1 MFLSRFARGGLAAT
15 LLALATV
22 ACQRTEAP
30 APKAVDAPTVTRA
43 PFDAVLTVT
52 DNSGAVRFDGTV
64 DNAATKGRLE
74 RALLAAY
81 GPGRAVG
88 AIDLD
93 TAARPARWADGL
105 VTFLP
110 AFATATGASL
120 RLEGDTVLLNGQV
133 DLERRRT
140 LRAAAEQAFPGARL
154 QGLFV
159 LPDATAA
166 PGKTIAPE
174 TLAKTLNTLPVTFE
188 AGGGNVSADSLA
200 LVTQAAEAIRRA
212 PAGTTLRIVG
222 PVVATA
228 DAGNDVFLS
237 KQRAEALK
245 VQLILNGVNPASI
258 RTRGWGQNDDGTPIE
273 GATPPPEG
281 APMRFELVR

>member
-1 MFLSRFARGGLAAT
+1 MSLSRFARGGLAAT

-22 ACQRTEAP
+22 ACQRTDAP
-30 APKAVDAPTVTRA
+30 AQKAADAPTVTRA

-64 DNAATKGRLE
+64 DNAGTKGRLE

-81 GPGRAVG
+81 GPGRAAG
-88 AIDLD
+88 AIGLD

-105 VTFLP
+105 ATFLP

-154 QGLFV
+154 LGLFV
-159 LPDATAA
+159 LPEATT
-166 PGKTIAPE
+166 PGKPIAPE
-174 TLAKTLNTLPVTFE
+174 TLAKTLNTLPVAFE

-200 LVTQAAEAIRRA
+200 LVTQAADAIRRA

-258 RTRGWGQNDDGTPIE
+258 QTRGWGQNDDGTPIE
-273 GATPPPEG
+273 GAAPPPEG
-281 APMRFELVR
+281 TPMRFELVR

>member
-1 MFLSRFARGGLAAT
+1 MSLSRFARVGLAAT
-15 LLALATV
+15 LLALAATG
-22 ACQRTEAP
+22 CQRTDAP
-30 APKAVDAPTVTRA
+30 TPKAADAPTVARA

-64 DNAATKGRLE
+64 DSAATKGRLE

-81 GPGRAVG
+81 GPGRAAG
-88 AIDLD
+88 RIDLD
-93 TAARPARWADGL
+93 TAARPAHWVDGL
-105 VTFLP
+105 PAFLP
-110 AFATATGASL
+110 AFAAATGASL

-140 LRAAAEQAFPGARL
+140 LRTAAEQAFPGARL

-159 LPDATAA
+159 LPEADAAR
-166 PGKTIAPE
+166 GKPIAPDA
-174 TLAKTLNTLPVTFE
+174 LAKTLNTLPVAFE
-188 AGGGNVSADSLA
+188 NGGGNVSSDSLA
-200 LVTQAAEAIRRA
+200 LVTQAADAIRRA

-245 VQLILNGVNPASI
+245 VQLILNGVDPASI
-258 RTRGWGQNDDGTPIE
+258 RTRGWGQNDDGTPVE
-273 GATPPPEG
+273 GAVPPPEG